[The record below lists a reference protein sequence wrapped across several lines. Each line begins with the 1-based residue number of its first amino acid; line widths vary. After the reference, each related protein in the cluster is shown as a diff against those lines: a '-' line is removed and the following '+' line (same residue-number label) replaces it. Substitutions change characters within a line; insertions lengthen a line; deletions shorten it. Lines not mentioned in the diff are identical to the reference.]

1 MGMKTMLKYGWLY
14 VVLLVMAGSCAY
26 EFPEAEGPVSAGN
39 VSFRHY
45 VSIGGYGMSGFMHG
59 AFYTKGQQQS
69 VSAILYEQFLKTG
82 QEIPFNQADIGT
94 ENGYNEF
101 YQSGTGISGRFV
113 YRYTDYAQ
121 DEPVITAE
129 EGDMLSDYG
138 GNIGQVNDLGIP
150 FLKSFQM
157 NNGEAAVQN
166 PYVARLNLPY
176 GVTLT
181 EHVLAMHPEFFTI
194 WLGVAEIFNYARS
207 GGEGSISSVPG
218 EAGEFDLSSATEFEE
233 NLTVILEQLL
243 YNPATRGA
251 IANIP
256 DLKDLPFFFYYPY
269 NFLRI
274 TTGSIQAS
282 RAEYVDAF
290 NEAVDIHNIIPGA
303 ERRPYISWDDNGAY
317 LSPQRLVV
325 EDDSLCDAYYP
336 NGEPLP
342 KIRQIEPEELV
353 LLSIPVGEVKTGL
366 GWMYPLPAEY
376 YLNKYQ
382 VQKIQ
387 VRINE
392 FNAVI
397 SGMASRYS
405 GQLALVDL
413 RSAFALLALSS
424 RKDVYGN
431 PGSYEEHYFNGV
443 PLHFD
448 LGLYSLVSLDGI
460 YPNQRGNA
468 YIANRFI
475 EAINR
480 SFGSELPIVDINRYT
495 GNTVELGIR

>member
-1 MGMKTMLKYGWLY
+1 MWMKTNLKYGWVP
-14 VVLLVMAGSCAY
+14 VVFLVMAGSCAY
-26 EFPEAEGPVSAGN
+26 EFPEAEGPVSAGD

-59 AFYTKGQQQS
+59 AFYTAGQHQS
-69 VSAILYEQFLKTG
+69 VPAILHEQFLKTG
-82 QEIPFNQADIGT
+82 QEIPFNQADIGSG
-94 ENGYNEF
+94 NGYNEF
-101 YQSGTGISGRFV
+101 YQSGTEISGRFV

-121 DEPVITAE
+121 DEPVITVK
-129 EGDMLSDYG
+129 EGDILSDYS
-138 GNIGQVNDLGIP
+138 GNVSGVNDMGIP
-150 FLKSFQM
+150 FLKSFQL
-157 NNGEAAVQN
+157 NNVEAAVQN
-166 PYVARLNLPY
+166 PYVARLNFSS

-181 EHVLAMHPEFFTI
+181 EHALTLHPEFFTL
-194 WLGVAEIFNYARS
+194 WLGIADIFNYARS
-207 GGEGSISSVPG
+207 GGEGSISPAPG
-218 EAGEFDLSSATEFEE
+218 EAGEFDLTSADEFKE
-233 NLTVILEQLL
+233 NLTVLLEQLL
-243 YNPATRGA
+243 YNSATRGA

-274 TTGSIQAS
+274 TTGSILAS

-290 NEAVDIHNIIPGA
+290 NEAVEIHNVMPGA
-303 ERRPYISWDDNGAY
+303 ERRPYISWDDNGAF

-325 EDDSLCDAYYP
+325 EDDSLCDAFYP

-353 LLSIPVGEVKTGL
+353 LLSIPVEEVKTGL

-376 YLNKYQ
+376 YLNKCQ

-397 SGMASRYS
+397 SDLVSLYS
-405 GQLALVDL
+405 GRLALVDL
-413 RSAFALLALSS
+413 RSAFALLAMSS
-424 RKDVYGN
+424 RKDAYGN
-431 PGSYEEHYFNGV
+431 PESYEEHSFNGV
-443 PLHFD
+443 PVHFD
-448 LGLYSLVSLDGI
+448 LGLFSLVSLDGMF
-460 YPNQRGNA
+460 PNQRGNA

-480 SFGSELPIVDINRYT
+480 SFGSKLPIVDINRYT

>member
-1 MGMKTMLKYGWLY
+1 MKTMLKYGWVY
-14 VVLLVMAGSCAY
+14 VVCLGLALACTY
-26 EFPEAEGPVSAGN
+26 EFPEEEGPVSAGD

-45 VSIGGYGMSGFMHG
+45 VNVGGYGMSGFMHG
-59 AFYTKGQQQS
+59 AFYTTGQQHS
-69 VSAILYEQFLKTG
+69 VAAILHEQFLKTG

-101 YQSGTGISGRFV
+101 YQSGTGISGKFV
-113 YRYTDYAQ
+113 YRYTDYAM
-121 DEPVITAE
+121 DEPDITVE
-129 EGDMLSDYG
+129 EGDILSDYG

-150 FLKSFQM
+150 FLKSFQL
-157 NNGEAAVQN
+157 NNGEAAEEN

-181 EHVLAMHPEFFTI
+181 EHALTIQPEFFTI
-194 WLGVAEIFNYARS
+194 WLGIADIFNYARS

-218 EAGEFDLSSATEFEE
+218 EAGEFDLSPAAEFEE
-233 NLTVILEQLL
+233 NLTVLLEQLL
-243 YNPATRGA
+243 SNPETRGA

-274 TTGSIQAS
+274 TTGSILAS
-282 RAEYVDAF
+282 RAEYIDAF
-290 NEAVDIHNIIPGA
+290 NQAVDIHNLTPGA
-303 ERRPYISWDDNGAY
+303 ERRPYISWDDNGAC
-317 LSPQRLVV
+317 LSPQRLVI
-325 EDDSLCDAYYP
+325 EDDSLCDAFYP
-336 NGEPLP
+336 NGDPLP

-353 LLSIPVGEVKTGL
+353 LLSLPVAEVKTGL

-392 FNAVI
+392 FNAII
-397 SGMASRYS
+397 SGMVSHYS
-405 GQLALVDL
+405 GRLALVDL

-480 SFGSELPIVDINRYT
+480 SFGSELPIVDINRYS

>member
-1 MGMKTMLKYGWLY
+1 MKTMLKYGWLY
-14 VVLLVMAGSCAY
+14 VVFLVMAGSCAY
-26 EFPEAEGPVSAGN
+26 EFPEAEGPVSGGN

-45 VSIGGYGMSGFMHG
+45 VGIGGYGMSGFMHG
-59 AFYTKGQQQS
+59 AFYTNGQQQS

-82 QEIPFNQADIGT
+82 QEISFNQADIGT

-101 YQSGTGISGRFV
+101 YQSGTGICGRFV
-113 YRYTDYAQ
+113 YRYTDYTQ
-121 DEPVITAE
+121 NEPVITVE
-129 EGDMLSDYG
+129 EGDVLSDYG
-138 GNIGQVNDLGIP
+138 GNTGQVNDLGIP

-157 NNGEAAVQN
+157 NNREAAVQN

-181 EHVLAMHPEFFTI
+181 EHALTMDPDFFTV
-194 WLGVAEIFNYARS
+194 WLGIADIFNYARS
-207 GGEGSISSVPG
+207 GGEGNISSVPG
-218 EAGEFDLSSATEFEE
+218 EVGEFDLSSVTDFEE

-243 YNPATRGA
+243 YHPATRGA

-290 NEAVDIHNIIPGA
+290 NQAVNIHNIIPGA

-325 EDDSLCDAYYP
+325 EDDSLCDAFYP

-397 SGMASRYS
+397 SDLVSLYPGR
-405 GQLALVDL
+405 LALVDL
-413 RSAFALLALSS
+413 RSAFALLAMSS
-424 RKDVYGN
+424 RKDAYGN
-431 PGSYEEHYFNGV
+431 PESYEEQYFNGV

-475 EAINR
+475 EAINS
-480 SFGSELPIVDINRYT
+480 SFGSELPMVDINRYT
-495 GNTVELGIR
+495 GNTVELEIR